1 MPRVAVSER
10 IYAIGRLVDE
20 GSAHHARLLEV
31 IRRTYPDAEIG
42 DGLRLWSSNEDWRT
56 RWREYLPGVG
66 RVILCPGPHG
76 EVGLGGLQEIVDA
89 WIAGVPVEV
98 ATTAG
103 VRPLGRLTL
112 GTEVLDLNS
121 VAVAT

>member
-1 MPRVAVSER
+1 MSSTV
-10 IYAIGRLVDE
+10 YAIGRLVDE
-20 GSAHHARLLEV
+20 HSAHRARLLDV
-31 IRRTYPDAEIG
+31 IRRTYREAEIG
-42 DGLRLWSSNEDWRT
+42 DGVRLWSSNDDWRT

-76 EVGLGGLQEIVDA
+76 EVGLGGLQEVVDA

-98 ATTAG
+98 ATTEG
-103 VRPLGRLTL
+103 VRPLERLTL
-112 GTEVLDLNS
+112 GTEVLDLSS